1 MVLRCGIVG
10 LPNAGKSMIFNA
22 LTSAGADTAAFP
34 FSTVTPNVGSIPVPD
49 ARLEEIHGF
58 VETNRVLP
66 AELQVVDIAGLP
78 KGASRG
84 EGMGNKFLG
93 HIKECDALLHV
104 GRFFKNGD
112 LGEGYDAI
120 DPVGE
125 IEVVEMELAFADLET
140 VERNLDRVSK
150 KAKSGD
156 KESIEQR
163 DLFARLKECLLEGG
177 QARHLD
183 LTDRERLL
191 MKPLFLLTAKK
202 VLYVANVTDYRLDEE
217 CQRELSRLEAFAEQ
231 HGSEV
236 VVLAGQ
242 FEAELT
248 ELSDEDREVFLSD
261 AGMEEPGLVR
271 LIQKAYHLLGL
282 RTYFTAGEIEI
293 RAWTFHDGDR
303 APVAAGV
310 IHTDFEKKFIRAQ
323 IYGLE
328 DLREFKSEA
337 GVKEAGKLRVEG
349 KDYLMQDGDIVHF
362 LIGN

>member
-34 FSTVTPNVGSIPVPD
+34 FSTVTPNVGLVPVPD
-49 ARLEEIHGF
+49 DRLEEIHGY
-58 VETNRVLP
+58 VETDRVVP

-104 GRFFKNGD
+104 ARFFINGD
-112 LGEGYDAI
+112 LGEGYDVI
-120 DPVGE
+120 DPVGDV
-125 IEVVEMELAFADLET
+125 EVVETELALADLET
-140 VERNLDRVSK
+140 VERNIERIYR
-150 KAKSGD
+150 KANAGD
-156 KESIEQR
+156 KESVEQR
-163 DLFARLKECLLEGG
+163 DLFARVQTCLLEGG
-177 QARHLD
+177 QARHLE
-183 LTDRERLL
+183 LTDRERVL

-202 VLYVANVTDYRLDEE
+202 ILYVANVPDYQMDDAGSKALEG
-217 CQRELSRLEAFAEQ
+217 LEAYASSQ
-231 HGSEV
+231 GSEV
-236 VVLAGQ
+236 VILAGQ

-248 ELSDEDREVFLSD
+248 ELSDEDREIFLAD
-261 AGMEEPGLVR
+261 AGRTEPGLVC
-271 LIQKAYHLLGL
+271 LIQQAYHLLGL
-282 RTYFTAGEIEI
+282 RTYFTAGKIEI

-303 APVAAGV
+303 GPAAAGV

-328 DLREFKSEA
+328 DIRQFKSEA
-337 GVKEAGKLRVEG
+337 AVKDAGKLRIEG
-349 KDYLMQDGDIVHF
+349 KDYLMKDGDIVHF
-362 LIGN
+362 LIGT

>member
-34 FSTVTPNVGSIPVPD
+34 FSTVTPNVGLVPVPD
-49 ARLEEIHGF
+49 KRLEEIHGY
-58 VETNRVLP
+58 VETDRVLP
-66 AELQVVDIAGLP
+66 AELQIVDIAGLP

-112 LGEGYDAI
+112 LGEGYDRI

-125 IEVVEMELAFADLET
+125 IEIVEMELAFADLDT

-150 KAKSGD
+150 RAKSGD
-156 KESIEQR
+156 KESVEQR

-177 QARHLD
+177 QARHLE
-183 LTDRERLL
+183 LTDHERLL

-202 VLYVANVTDYRLDEE
+202 VLYVANVTDYQLDEE
-217 CQRELSRLEAFAEQ
+217 GRRELERLETFAVDR
-231 HGSEV
+231 GSEV

-248 ELSDEDREVFLSD
+248 ELGDEDREIFLSD

-293 RAWTFHDGDR
+293 RAWTFHEGDR
-303 APVAAGV
+303 APVAAAV

-323 IYGLE
+323 IYGLD
-328 DLREFKSEA
+328 DLREYKSEA
-337 GVKEAGKLRVEG
+337 GIKDAGKLRVEG
-349 KDYLMQDGDIVHF
+349 KDYLMQDGDIAHF

>member
-34 FSTVTPNVGSIPVPD
+34 FSTVTPNVGTVPVPD
-49 ARLEEIHGF
+49 DRLEEIHAF
-58 VETNRVLP
+58 VETDRVVP

-104 GRFFKNGD
+104 ARFFKHGD
-112 LGEGYDAI
+112 LGEGFDVI
-120 DPVGE
+120 DPVGDV
-125 IEVVEMELAFADLET
+125 EVVETELALADLET

-163 DLFARLKECLLEGG
+163 DLFAKVQACLLEGG
-177 QARHLD
+177 QARNLD
-183 LTDRERLL
+183 LTDRERVLI
-191 MKPLFLLTAKK
+191 KPLFLLTNKK
-202 VLYVANVTDYRLDEE
+202 VLYVANVPDYQYDDETKKE
-217 CQRELSRLEAFAEQ
+217 MEKLEAFAASQ
-231 HGSEV
+231 GSEV

-248 ELSDEDREVFLSD
+248 ELSDEDREIFLAD
-261 AGMEEPGLVR
+261 AGRTEPGLVR
-271 LIQKAYHLLGL
+271 LIQQAYHLLGL
-282 RTYFTAGEIEI
+282 RTYFTAGKIEI
-293 RAWTFHDGDR
+293 RAWTFHEGDR

-323 IYGLE
+323 IYGL
-328 DLREFKSEA
+328 DDIREYKTEA
-337 GVKEAGKLRVEG
+337 AVKEHGKLRVEG

-362 LIGN
+362 LIGT